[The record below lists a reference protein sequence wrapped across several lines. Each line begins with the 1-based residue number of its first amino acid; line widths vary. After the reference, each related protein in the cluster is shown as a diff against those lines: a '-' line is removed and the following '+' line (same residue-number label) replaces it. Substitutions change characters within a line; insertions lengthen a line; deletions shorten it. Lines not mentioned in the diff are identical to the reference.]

1 MALQPSDIYS
11 LDNIENINNNTTN
24 APPIRRLN
32 EVIISQQNE
41 KIAELTEQNGKLKKD
56 NDQLTQKIEEKDLII
71 VKLNEEVLNLKIQIQ
86 IIMSELQIIKP
97 RTMVPEAGF
106 HDFPSKSL
114 TKLIISGRNPSE
126 KWQESDGEVNG
137 IILFIHI
144 EQQHNKHEKEEIIRN
159 KIIYP
164 FTSIVHDNFMPITCP
179 YNPPNGYEI
188 YLVTNTLDCGR
199 SRSSLIHIFY
209 FNYSRPINY
218 DENIVINNTSIPP
231 NVQLSFDFLTKMNFN
246 SFVLILID
254 LYDIGGGFK
263 LSITLV
269 LHWIRYFSS
278 FVEDGYDIC
287 QYKDL
292 YSEKNKPH
300 DKIVLLYAT
309 NSSQTMI
316 IAKTICYIKLD
327 WDTLT
332 SYIKF
337 TKLELVATMKF
348 QII

>member
-1 MALQPSDIYS
+1 MISFDKDKKYS
-11 LDNIENINNNTTN
+11 IVSYSSSSFSKHSIDSQLSIIENYSNK
-24 APPIRRLN
+24 
-32 EVIISQQNE
+32 E
-41 KIAELTEQNGKLKKD
+41 
-56 NDQLTQKIEEKDLII
+56 
-71 VKLNEEVLNLKIQIQ
+71 
-86 IIMSELQIIKP
+86 
-97 RTMVPEAGF
+97 
-106 HDFPSKSL
+106 
-114 TKLIISGRNPSE
+114 SE
-126 KWQESDGEVNG
+126 KKIICSKQFLCYGPIVICLILLISG

-164 FTSIVHDNFMPITCP
+164 FTSIAHDNFMPITCP